1 MSRCYSCRKVLHDID
16 SVLTCGQCEFSF
28 HCGECSGVSE
38 NTLKGK
44 REQYRK
50 SWKCE
55 ACRAG
60 GGKSG
65 TSAPAPRTDSEIL
78 TKLAEMDRKLS
89 SLLVIPNKMTEIEKS
104 MQMLSDQFDKIQ
116 YRQDIQEKE
125 IKEVKR
131 KVEKIESTGAP
142 EQLCRLESD
151 LEALEWRSRRLNIEI
166 HGIAETEGE
175 NLLEKVNS
183 LGAQLEMQ
191 PITSHDVV
199 AVHRLPAKTG
209 KARGII
215 LRFVRQETRDAWI
228 AKRKVLRE
236 KRNRVFINENLT
248 SRTRKLLAATKEWAK
263 DADYQFV
270 WHANGKVL
278 MRKSS
283 GEPVTVVKDVNEL
296 RAIST

>member
-65 TSAPAPRTDSEIL
+65 TRTDSEIL

-89 SLLVIPNKMTEIEKS
+89 SLLVIPNKMTEIEKV

-116 YRQDIQEKE
+116 NRQDIQEKE

-131 KVEKIESTGAP
+131 KVEKIESSGAL

-151 LEALEWRSRRLNIEI
+151 LEVLEWRSRRLNMEI
-166 HGIAETEGE
+166 HGIAEIEGE
-175 NLLEKVNS
+175 NLLEKVNN
-183 LGAQLEMQ
+183 LGAKLEMQ

-215 LRFVRQETRDAWI
+215 LRFVHQETRDAWI
-228 AKRKVLRE
+228 AKRKFLRE

-248 SRTRKLLAATKEWAK
+248 SRTRKLLPATKERAK